1 MNELID
7 VALGKRSAD
16 LVLKNG
22 FILDVYTQS
31 FKKGNLAIHQ
41 GKIVGIGDYRG
52 HEEIDCTDRYLVP
65 GLIDGHMH
73 LESTLLL
80 PGEYARMMLPHGITT
95 VIADPHEIAN
105 VSGIEGVRFIM
116 DSAKDLP
123 LDFYFMLPSCIPSSP
138 LEEPGSPFGL
148 EEFQALKDEA
158 QILGLGEMMDYPGL
172 LKNDPLVLN
181 KLALFQDEVVDGHA
195 PGLQGKELIAYA
207 SQGITTDHECT
218 TAEEMKERIALG
230 MYVQIREGSSARD
243 ADSLLPAVDDAN
255 HHRIFFC
262 TDDKHPTD
270 LLREGSI
277 NYVVAKAIKSGI
289 SPARAY
295 TMASLHAAQAYR
307 LHDRGALTPGK
318 RADLLVLKDLEKV
331 EIQDVYTAG
340 VPRVHEGKLQDFP
353 ILRPNFPNR
362 VHIHP
367 LEPHD
372 LAYPNG
378 HAIKV
383 LPGSLLTALVKRKN
397 DHSKLLLVE
406 RHHGKPMHAVAA
418 IQGFDITNGAMATTI
433 SHDAH
438 NAICLGDN
446 DEDMLLAVN
455 RLEELGGG
463 IVLISS
469 GEVLGELELPVSG
482 LLSDQPYE
490 AVVEKLSV
498 LEELAH
504 EQLNVPRELNPFVT
518 LSFLALP
525 VIPEVKLTLHGLY
538 DVSKDCLLKED

>member
-7 VALGKRSAD
+7 VALGNMPAD

-22 FILDVYTQS
+22 FILDVYNQS
-31 FKKGNLAIHQ
+31 FKKGNLAIHH
-41 GKIVGIGDYRG
+41 GKIVGIGDYQG
-52 HEEIDCTDRYLVP
+52 MEEIDCTDRYLVP

-116 DSAKDLP
+116 ESAKDLP
-123 LDFYFMLPSCIPSSP
+123 LDFRFMLPSCIPSSP

-148 EEFQALKDEA
+148 EELQALKDEA

-172 LKNDPLVLN
+172 LKKDPLVLN
-181 KLALFQDEVVDGHA
+181 KLALFRDDVVDGHA

-207 SQGITTDHECT
+207 SQGITTDHECST
-218 TAEEMKERIALG
+218 VEEMKERIALG
-230 MYVQIREGSSARD
+230 MYVVIREGSSARD
-243 ADSLLPAVDDAN
+243 ADTLLSAVDDAN
-255 HHRIFFC
+255 HHRVFFC

-277 NYVVAKAIKSGI
+277 NYIVAKAISMGI
-289 SPARAY
+289 TPARAY

-307 LHDRGALTPGK
+307 LHDRGSLTPGK
-318 RADLLVLKDLEKV
+318 RADLLILKDLEKV

-340 VPRVHEGKLQDFP
+340 VRRVQDGKLKEFP
-353 ILRPNFPNR
+353 IPKPSFPNR
-362 VHIHP
+362 VKIHP
-367 LEPHD
+367 LTAQD

-378 HAIKV
+378 HGIKV
-383 LPGSLLTALVKRKN
+383 HPGSLITTLVKRN
-397 DHSKLLLVE
+397 AGHNKLLLAE
-406 RHHGKPMHAVAA
+406 RHHGKPKHAVTA
-418 IQGFDITNGAMATTI
+418 IEGFGIKKGAIATTI

-438 NAICLGDN
+438 NAICLGNHDQ
-446 DEDMLLAVN
+446 DILLAMK

-463 IVLISS
+463 IVLIGS
-469 GEVLGELELPVSG
+469 GEVIGELQLPVSG
-482 LLSDQPYE
+482 LLSDQSYE
-490 AVVEKLSV
+490 EVVEQV
-498 LEELAH
+498 TALEELAH
-504 EQLNVPRELNPFVT
+504 EVLGVPRDMHPFVS

-538 DVSKDCLLKED
+538 DVAEDNLLDDE